1 MKNFKISH
9 APFVRSSA
17 EEIIL
22 IQSGD
27 MLAQKLHILWHGFN
41 SKEGQLLL
49 AQSGSAGLI
58 RLQTMLYGNVW
69 SQEAAEF
76 LYMRHLLERP
86 SDEEILMAETGAKLW
101 LYNSLMGERKSEEY
115 YGKIQMQGMSYG
127 VKPCQT
133 ASEDEQL
140 QWFKEGDIEKVCSY
154 VGSWKGKAAILFLQT
169 APMEVII
176 KNLRYRKL
184 KSEEQQLALIERD
197 VSDNSNVLLWYYF
210 SQNSAFLE
218 AQKKIQAYDQNLW
231 QRMLI
236 VNYGWSNEFEKKF
249 GNLKNWQE
257 KLSSNFSILAHCPI
271 DEIMNT
277 LRKIA

>member
-27 MLAQKLHILWHGFN
+27 MLAQKLHILWHGFL
-41 SKEGQLLL
+41 SKEGQLWL
-49 AQSGSAGLI
+49 AKSGSAELI
-58 RLQTMLYGNVW
+58 RLQTMLYGNIW
-69 SQEAAEF
+69 TREAAEF
-76 LYMRHLLERP
+76 LYMRHLLKRP
-86 SDEEILMAETGAKLW
+86 SDEEISMTETGVKVW

-115 YGKIQMQGMSYG
+115 YGKIQLLGMAYG
-127 VKPCQT
+127 LIPSQPV
-133 ASEDEQL
+133 SEKEQL
-140 QWFKEGDIEKVCSY
+140 QWLEDNDIEKICSY
-154 VGSWKGKAAILFLQT
+154 VGPWKGKAAIIFLKT
-169 APMEVII
+169 APLETVV
-176 KNLRYRKL
+176 KKLRYYKL
-184 KSEEQQLALIERD
+184 NEDQQLALIEREI
-197 VSDNSNVLLWYYF
+197 SDNSNVLLWYYF